1 MWNIISQ
8 QNIWTF
14 TLEYRYQFIY
24 NFIFK
29 KIYIKILKWEIGIT
43 IDNLIPV
50 IEILIPNPPN
60 LRREVGKKIYKRG
73 WEGDGRHSMI
83 LFSYISN
90 CMREI

>member
-60 LRREVGKKIYKRG
+60 LRREVGKKNLQKRMGGG
-73 WEGDGRHSMI
+73 WEA
-83 LFSYISN
+83 FSDLVQLYI
-90 CMREI
+90 